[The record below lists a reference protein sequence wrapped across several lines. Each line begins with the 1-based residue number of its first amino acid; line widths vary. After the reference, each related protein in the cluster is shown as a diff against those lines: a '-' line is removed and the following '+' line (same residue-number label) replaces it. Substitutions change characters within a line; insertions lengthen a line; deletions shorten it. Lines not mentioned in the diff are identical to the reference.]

1 MIAEPVM
8 ALSDYK
14 KPYKV
19 NTDAFDF
26 VIGNVLMQ
34 EGHPIAYE
42 NQKLND
48 TEWRYAVH
56 EKR

>member
-1 MIAEPVM
+1 MAKPVM

-26 VIGNVLMQ
+26 VIGNVLMR